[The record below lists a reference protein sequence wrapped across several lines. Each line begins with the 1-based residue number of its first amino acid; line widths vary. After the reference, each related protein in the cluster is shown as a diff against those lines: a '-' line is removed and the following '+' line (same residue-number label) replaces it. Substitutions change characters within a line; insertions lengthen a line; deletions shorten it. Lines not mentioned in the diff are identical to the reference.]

1 MIRVIIGAVPAA
13 LAMFVIGF
21 IFFASG
27 LQNIATRSLD
37 DLPAAAVQRSLAT
50 NLQGTGTYIVPNP
63 ATSAAQTT
71 MYGRGPIATIHYNA
85 GGFPAMD
92 TGALLGGLVLDFIV
106 ALLIGAA
113 LIGIDRRVP
122 DFPSR
127 ARVVAIL
134 AVAASAFMHLGE
146 PIYYH
151 HDWLHFIYLFIADA
165 AALIAA
171 GLIIARWFLPKGVS
185 AVYEPREANAHP
197 HASVAEA
204 EVRGTGEGI

>member
-27 LQNIATRSLD
+27 LQNIASRNLD
-37 DLPAAAVQRSLAT
+37 DMQAAAVQQSLAA
-50 NLQGTGTYIVPNP
+50 NLHGTGTYVIPNP
-63 ATSAAQTT
+63 EGSSAQTV
-71 MYGRGPIATIHYNA
+71 MYGKGPVATVHYNSH
-85 GGFPAMD
+85 GYPAMD
-92 TGALLGGLVLDFIV
+92 AGALLGGLFLDFIV

-122 DFPSR
+122 DFGSR
-127 ARVVAIL
+127 ARVVAII

-151 HDWLHFIYLFIADA
+151 HDWPHFIYLFIADA

-171 GLIIARWFLPKGVS
+171 GLIIARWFLPTPAREHS
-185 AVYEPREANAHP
+185 AAL
-197 HASVAEA
+197 HAETRDAA
-204 EVRGTGEGI
+204 